1 MGAAMRRWVLI
12 LLLSAAPAGGVLGQ
26 SAAAPRDGGENP
38 GRGSSPDEVVVR
50 GRRLT
55 DLRFEVEVAQERAY
69 AVFNELN
76 SDDDFDVYCREER
89 RYHSRATR
97 RTCRAQFENR
107 ISAQA
112 ATEYMHALSWS
123 CQAGPDGAVN
133 TQACMFSDLGQSA
146 AAAARGAESQLPTK
160 HEQMKDEIVRL
171 ANQDD
176 RFAQAILDWY
186 EKTQQYEAARRRR
199 TED

>member
-1 MGAAMRRWVLI
+1 MAYTVLARRYR
-12 LLLSAAPAGGVLGQ
+12 SACRMH
-26 SAAAPRDGGENP
+26 SR
-38 GRGSSPDEVVVR
+38 SPSTR
-50 GRRLT
+50 GR
-55 DLRFEVEVAQERAY
+55 
-69 AVFNELN
+69 
-76 SDDDFDVYCREER
+76 S
-89 RYHSRATR
+89 TR
-97 RTCRAQFENR
+97 
-107 ISAQA
+107 
-112 ATEYMHALSWS
+112 S

>member
-1 MGAAMRRWVLI
+1 MRPVLFA
-12 LLLSAAPAGGVLGQ
+12 LV
-26 SAAAPRDGGENP
+26 SAAASLAGAAFAQSAPAAREGADDLAGQVA
-38 GRGSSPDEVVVR
+38 DEVVVR

-199 TED
+199 AED